1 MRRNSILLAAGALT
15 GLASAQSSGDI
26 NVLTMNVAG
35 LPAILQGNDVP
46 GDKTVNS
53 RLIGTKFVQHG
64 YDVVN
69 VQEDFNYHAALYS
82 TATLPFRTATSGG
95 VPFGSGLNTLS
106 QYEMIDTV
114 RVKWD
119 TCSNDS
125 GSDCLTPKGFTLTRL
140 AVSDDAA
147 QGAAFVDVYNFH
159 TDAGTAA
166 GDLTARTANLRQ
178 LSAYITRWSAG
189 NAVIAFGDSNSRY
202 SRTPDDIRVFRRENG
217 MTDPWVELVRG
228 GVEPT
233 AETICQSP
241 STTNTCETVDKV
253 FYRSGPTL
261 NLAAVGWAYDSTRF
275 LQPDGSI
282 LSDHNPVA
290 ANLTWSLPATLRQSA
305 FLGGPHG
312 DWSSDAAVLAARPST
327 PRATRLAFRGGARL
341 DAVSV
346 TLADGTVLARG
357 GTGGTASELVLAANE
372 RWTATTLCQGK
383 RNDRTR
389 IFSIEAR
396 TSAGRTLRAGTTT
409 SECRQFTAPAGWA
422 IVGFLGRGGDEID
435 RLGFLYARQ

>member
-1 MRRNSILLAAGALT
+1 MRRNSILLLPAGALT

-53 RLIGTKFVQHG
+53 RLIGAKLVQHG

-106 QYEMIDTV
+106 QHEIIDTV

-166 GDLTARTANLRQ
+166 GDLTARTA
-178 LSAYITRWSAG
+178 TG
-189 NAVIAFGDSNSRY
+189 HP
-202 SRTPDDIRVFRRENG
+202 TP
-217 MTDPWVELVRG
+217 P
-228 GVEPT
+228 
-233 AETICQSP
+233 
-241 STTNTCETVDKV
+241 
-253 FYRSGPTL
+253 
-261 NLAAVGWAYDSTRF
+261 
-275 LQPDGSI
+275 
-282 LSDHNPVA
+282 
-290 ANLTWSLPATLRQSA
+290 
-305 FLGGPHG
+305 
-312 DWSSDAAVLAARPST
+312 
-327 PRATRLAFRGGARL
+327 
-341 DAVSV
+341 V

-372 RWTATTLCQGK
+372 RWTAATLCQGK

-409 SECRQFTAPAGWA
+409 SECCQFTAPAGWA

>member
-1 MRRNSILLAAGALT
+1 MRRNSILFAAGGAFA
-15 GLASAQSSGDI
+15 GLASAQSSGDL

-35 LPAILQGNDVP
+35 LPAFLQGNDVP

-53 RLIGTKFVQHG
+53 RLIGTKFIQHG
-64 YDVVN
+64 YDVIN

-82 TATLPFRTATSGG
+82 TATLPYRTATSGG

-106 QYEMIDTV
+106 QHDIIDTV

-125 GSDCLTPKGFTLTRL
+125 GSDCLTPKGFTLTRV
-140 AVSDDAA
+140 AVSDGA

-166 GDLTARTANLRQ
+166 GDLTARTSNLRQ
-178 LSAYITRWSAG
+178 LSAYITKWSAG
-189 NAVIAFGDSNSRY
+189 NAVVAFGDSNSRY
-202 SRTPDDIRVFRRENG
+202 SRTPDDIRVFRRDNG

-233 AETICQSP
+233 VESVCSNP
-241 STTNTCETVDKV
+241 STTNFCETVDKV

-261 NLAAVGWAYDSTRF
+261 TLEAAGWAYDSARF
-275 LQPDGSI
+275 LQDNGSI

-290 ANLTWSLPATLRQSA
+290 ANFTWALPSTLRQSA
-305 FLGGPHG
+305 FHGGPHG
-312 DWSSDAAVLAARPST
+312 DWSSDATVLAAKSS
-327 PRATRLAFRGGARL
+327 PRVSRIAFNGGARL
-341 DAVSV
+341 DAVSL
-346 TLADGTVLARG
+346 TLADGTALARG
-357 GTGGTASELVLAANE
+357 GTGGTRSELVLASGE
-372 RWTATTLCQGK
+372 RWTSATLCQGK

-409 SECRQFTAPAGWA
+409 SECRDFAAPAGWG

-435 RLGFLYARQ
+435 RLGFLYAPQ